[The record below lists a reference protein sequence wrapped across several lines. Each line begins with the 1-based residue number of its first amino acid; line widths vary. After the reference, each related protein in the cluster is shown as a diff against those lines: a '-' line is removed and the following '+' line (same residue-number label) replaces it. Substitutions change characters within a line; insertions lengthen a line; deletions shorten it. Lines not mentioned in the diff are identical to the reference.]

1 MKRSLFAT
9 GAALLMATTA
19 ANAASET
26 LLVRGYWKAFVNM
39 TDATTPICG
48 MRTDLSNPAQTQSGS
63 IIVKWFKGQPGL
75 TIQVFK
81 ASWSF
86 PEDGMKL
93 PIYVIFDNG
102 QPMLANG
109 RGVNSQLTASGLPT
123 GSFVEIE
130 VAPSFGISFL
140 KMFGSARAMRVGFR
154 SGNEQP
160 WSADMTGSGPVMSAM
175 ARCILALGGNS
186 ALDGSESNAAP
197 TQPYGTTPTQPYGKP
212 QATQPYSGG
221 SAQPSQ
227 PYAGK
232 SQPHSGPATRPTQPV
247 KRPGNKADD
256 GSI

>member
-1 MKRSLFAT
+1 MILFIFWITLAIIVGVVANARGRSGWAAVAAAWARAGALPDKFEEAGAGEGPARRTSARPWCWPDASPAAAAADAEARRRLRSVWPTSSGSWTRISSPSAPNPLNRTTEATPRPMKRSLFAT

-123 GSFVEIE
+123 AASLR
-130 VAPSFGISFL
+130 SRL
-140 KMFGSARAMRVGFR
+140 RLRSA
-154 SGNEQP
+154 
-160 WSADMTGSGPVMSAM
+160 SA
-175 ARCILALGGNS
+175 C
-186 ALDGSESNAAP
+186 
-197 TQPYGTTPTQPYGKP
+197 
-212 QATQPYSGG
+212 
-221 SAQPSQ
+221 
-227 PYAGK
+227 
-232 SQPHSGPATRPTQPV
+232 
-247 KRPGNKADD
+247 
-256 GSI
+256 